1 MVANEL
7 VDLQKSYFLYNDELV
22 SCTLADLAQKCGFHE
37 STISRTLHHKYYR
50 FNNEVYPLKNLLV
63 SKTLSGDSSD
73 SIKKAIVLL
82 IHNED
87 KQKPLTDEAI
97 VSKLEELD
105 LYCSRRVIV
114 KYRQQLNIPS
124 SSKRKRK

>member
-1 MVANEL
+1 M
-7 VDLQKSYFLYNDELV
+7 V

-87 KQKPLTDEAI
+87 KQKTLNDEAI
-97 VSKLEELD
+97 VSKL
-105 LYCSRRVIV
+105 
-114 KYRQQLNIPS
+114 
-124 SSKRKRK
+124 

>member
-73 SIKKAIVLL
+73 SIK
-82 IHNED
+82 
-87 KQKPLTDEAI
+87 
-97 VSKLEELD
+97 
-105 LYCSRRVIV
+105 
-114 KYRQQLNIPS
+114 RQLS
-124 SSKRKRK
+124 Y

>member
-1 MVANEL
+1 MNLRYL
-7 VDLQKSYFLYNDELV
+7 VHFIIN
-22 SCTLADLAQKCGFHE
+22 
-37 STISRTLHHKYYR
+37 IIR

-105 LYCSRRVIV
+105 LYCSRRSDCKISPTI
-114 KYRQQLNIPS
+114 KYTLIF
-124 SSKRKRK
+124 